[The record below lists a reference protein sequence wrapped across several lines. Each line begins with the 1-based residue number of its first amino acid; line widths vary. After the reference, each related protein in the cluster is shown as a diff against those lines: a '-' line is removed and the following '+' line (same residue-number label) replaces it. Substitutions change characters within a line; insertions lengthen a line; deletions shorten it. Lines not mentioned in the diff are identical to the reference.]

1 MQLDAFLEKMNP
13 TIHQALK
20 LALELGKWPDGRP
33 MTSEER
39 DAALQAL
46 IVYEHDHL
54 PESERVG
61 YMPGSCKKTSQAVEP
76 AEESTI
82 LRFKD

>member
-33 MTSEER
+33 MSTEER
-39 DAALQAL
+39 DATLQAL

-54 PESERVG
+54 PESERIG
-61 YMPGSCKKTSQAVEP
+61 FMPGSCKSASPSVEP
-76 AEESTI
+76 EEESTI
-82 LRFKD
+82 LRFKN